1 MLPSLVARTAP
12 NSVALETTLLLH
24 GVPKGQGRPL
34 NDELASI
41 VRANGGTP
49 TTIGVVHG
57 VPIVG
62 LTDAELD
69 TLLAADKVSKSN
81 TANLGLFL
89 HRKQHAATTVATTME
104 LAAAAGVRVFATGGL
119 GGVHRGYASHLDIS
133 ADLAA
138 FTRFPV
144 AVVTSGVKSLLDV
157 AATRELLESL
167 GVPVVGYR
175 NDDFPAFYQR
185 SLSTSGNGPK
195 VDARFDDV
203 HDLARFVHAEMTRTK
218 RGVVVCNPIP
228 SSDEIPTAQF
238 ETWLAQ
244 ATADAAKQGIQAR
257 DVSLTLAPAT
267 DTSILNVLPAT
278 VIEWREDHPG
288 YAMVALDAGGTRLL
302 ARVTRKSAA
311 SLGLAPGRPV
321 FAQVKGAAL
330 LDPPVLEAG

>member
-34 NDELASI
+34 NDELAAI

-49 TTIGVVHG
+49 TTIGVVDG
-57 VPIVG
+57 TPIVG

-69 TLLAADKVSKSN
+69 TLLAADKVAKSN

-89 HRKQHAATTVATTME
+89 HTKQHAATTVATTME

-119 GGVHRGYASHLDIS
+119 GGVHRGYANHLDIS

-175 NDDFPAFYQR
+175 TDDFPAFYQR
-185 SLSTSGNGPK
+185 SLGGAVGTGPK
-195 VDARFDDV
+195 VDARFDDIK
-203 HDLARFVHAEMTRTK
+203 DLARFVHAEMTRTK

-228 SSDEIPTAQF
+228 SSDEIPAAQF

-257 DVSLTLAPAT
+257 DVTPFILGSLHRLSNGATLKAN
-267 DTSILNVLPAT
+267 L
-278 VIEWREDHPG
+278 
-288 YAMVALDAGGTRLL
+288 AL
-302 ARVTRKSAA
+302 VKSN
-311 SLGLAPGRPV
+311 
-321 FAQVKGAAL
+321 AAL
-330 LDPPVLEAG
+330 AAQLAAALP

>member
-57 VPIVG
+57 VPTVG

-69 TLLAADKVSKSN
+69 TLLAAAKVAKSN

-119 GGVHRGYASHLDIS
+119 GGVHRGYANHLDIS

-175 NDDFPAFYQR
+175 TDDFPAFYQR
-185 SLSTSGNGPK
+185 ALGGGAGAGPK
-195 VDARFDDV
+195 VDARFDDIK
-203 HDLARFVHAEMTRTK
+203 DLARFVNAEMTRTK

-228 SSDEIPTAQF
+228 SSDEIPAAQF

-257 DVSLTLAPAT
+257 DVTPFILGSLHRLSNGATLRAN
-267 DTSILNVLPAT
+267 L
-278 VIEWREDHPG
+278 
-288 YAMVALDAGGTRLL
+288 AL
-302 ARVTRKSAA
+302 VKSN
-311 SLGLAPGRPV
+311 
-321 FAQVKGAAL
+321 AAL
-330 LDPPVLEAG
+330 AAQLAAAL

>member
-1 MLPSLVARTAP
+1 MFSSLIARTAP

-57 VPIVG
+57 VPTVG

-69 TLLAADKVSKSN
+69 TLLAAEKVAKSN

-89 HRKQHAATTVATTME
+89 HNKQHAATTVATTME
-104 LAAAAGVRVFATGGL
+104 LAVAAGVRVFATGGL
-119 GGVHRGYASHLDIS
+119 GGVHRGYAHHLDIS
-133 ADLAA
+133 SDLAA

-167 GVPVVGYR
+167 GVPVIGFATS
-175 NDDFPAFYQR
+175 DFPAFYQR
-185 SLSTSGNGPK
+185 SLGGGAGTGPK
-195 VDARFDDV
+195 VDARFDDI
-203 HDLARFVHAEMTRTK
+203 HDLARFVDAEMSRTN

-228 SSDEIPTAQF
+228 AADEISAAQF

-244 ATADAAKQGIQAR
+244 ANADAAKQGIKAR
-257 DVSLTLAPAT
+257 DVTPFILGSLHRLSNGATLRAN
-267 DTSILNVLPAT
+267 L
-278 VIEWREDHPG
+278 
-288 YAMVALDAGGTRLL
+288 AL
-302 ARVTRKSAA
+302 VKSN
-311 SLGLAPGRPV
+311 
-321 FAQVKGAAL
+321 AAL
-330 LDPPVLEAG
+330 AAQLAAALP